1 MLRARRRP
9 LCEGSNAIDVS
20 ELNTATT
27 SKRMNTMFDF
37 RSSWIQ
43 PTKIHR
49 RSLLAAV
56 ASIAAGF
63 NIFPPHD
70 GAEKFLPPEGARGRC
85 GHSPAVSSREVYN
98 TEAGA

>member
-27 SKRMNTMFDF
+27 NKRMNTMFDF

-43 PTKIHR
+43 PTKVHR

-63 NIFPPHD
+63 NIAPLEGGGGYLRPRRGAGGVGGQPPD
-70 GAEKFLPPEGARGRC
+70 PPPKRC
-85 GHSPAVSSREVYN
+85 N
-98 TEAGA
+98 TND